1 MAHILVVDDDP
12 DIRELV
18 SLKLRSSGHEV
29 TPVASGEAAR
39 DTLLDGSTA
48 PVDLAVVDHMMPGM
62 TGVDLLRLWR
72 SEGSTLRVLML
83 TARSQERDLE
93 AGFAAGADD
102 YLTKPFSPRELAA
115 RVTALLAR
123 R

>member
-18 SLKLRSSGHEV
+18 ALKLRSSGKQV
-29 TPVASGEAAR
+29 
-39 DTLLDGSTA
+39 STA
-48 PVDLAVVDHMMPGM
+48 VSAEDAQEVLAREDGIDLAVVDHMMPGM
-62 TGVDLLRLWR
+62 TGVDLVRLLR
-72 SEGSTLRVLML
+72 SQGSTLRILML

-93 AGFAAGADD
+93 TGFSAGADD
-102 YLTKPFSPRELAA
+102 YLTKPFSPRELSA
-115 RVTALLAR
+115 RVTALLNR

>member
-18 SLKLRSSGHEV
+18 SLKLRSSGHDV
-29 TPVASGEAAR
+29 TAVVSGEAAR
-39 DTLLDGSTA
+39 DTLAGDAVA

-62 TGVDLLRLWR
+62 TGVDLVRLWR

-93 AGFAAGADD
+93 AGFAAGVDD
-102 YLTKPFSPRELAA
+102 YLTKPFSPRELAT
-115 RVTALLAR
+115 RVRALLAR